1 MSTPGDDEL
10 VTVRLDQLPLDVQTA
25 AQQHGD
31 ELTRELMLVAEQM
44 HQQEDGARELP
55 HRFVELV
62 TTLNSQYSMFTAEQ
76 EHQLAAAVA
85 AGDSTVDLVY
95 RVPASVGPAAA
106 SLGAILDEA
115 DAYCREGRH
124 LLTLATPPEAL
135 AYRQWYLQ
143 QFVDQIAGRPA
154 QSWREWL
161 LARPPAGEP
170 VEPPGG
176 SGA

>member
-1 MSTPGDDEL
+1 MSTPADDQL

-44 HQQEDGARELP
+44 HQQDDGAPELP

-62 TTLNSQYSMFTAEQ
+62 TALNSQYSMFTAEQ
-76 EHQLAAAVA
+76 EQQLTAAVA
-85 AGDSTVDLVY
+85 AGDRTVDLVY

-115 DAYCREGRH
+115 DDYCREGRL
-124 LLTLATPPEAL
+124 LLTLETPAPL
-135 AYRQWYLQ
+135 VTYRRWFLD
-143 QFVDQIAGRPA
+143 QFVEQSQGRPA
-154 QSWREWL
+154 VPWPAY
-161 LARPPAGEP
+161 LANQTAVSKP
-170 VEPPGG
+170 
-176 SGA
+176 

>member
-1 MSTPGDDEL
+1 MSTTADDEL
-10 VTVRLDQLPLDVQTA
+10 VTVRLDLLPLDVQTA

-44 HQQEDGARELP
+44 HQQPDGAPELP

-76 EHQLAAAVA
+76 EQQLSAALA

-115 DAYCREGRH
+115 DDYCRAGQL
-124 LLTLATPPEAL
+124 LLTLETPAPL
-135 AYRQWYLQ
+135 VTYRRWFLD
-143 QFVDQIAGRPA
+143 QFVEQSQGRPA
-154 QSWREWL
+154 VSW
-161 LARPPAGEP
+161 PAYLENQ
-170 VEPPGG
+170 EAF
-176 SGA
+176 SG